1 MSGNE
6 ETGRIWWYKG
16 QKENH
21 SFVRGPFVWEEIL
34 HRLENGT
41 IAEDTMVKRSSD
53 VYWREL
59 AGLLRGKKRSHGPVI
74 AAAACIAVILLF
86 LVFWMDNKKA
96 DRVAAGPLGRSTSE
110 GRPPENRDRGPLLQQ
125 QPVFRGDVQRVILQE
140 PLTRSAIIKL
150 SNDTRVSYGLGP
162 LAENQLLDK
171 IAEDRLRDMFQK
183 QYIGHVSP
191 TGEQASDYA
200 QRTGYH
206 YKIIAENIASGNF
219 MNNQKV
225 IDGWMQ
231 SPGHKQNMLSPDIK
245 EIGVAIDKGQQ
256 QGANTWIAVQIFGL
270 QSMPVSARKNCTAPP
285 QELLSEIESKKS
297 ELVNVENRIAAFKEI
312 LDQEINA
319 IEADKRRAG
328 NGSQAMYNLNERIQ
342 SYNEKN
348 AWYNN
353 SAADAVARRT
363 ILKALVDDYN
373 KRVHA
378 YHECEGLEN

>member
-1 MSGNE
+1 MSWDK

-16 QKENH
+16 QKEGH
-21 SFVRGPFVWEEIL
+21 SFVRGPLTWEEIL

-41 IAEDTMVKRSSD
+41 LTEETRVKRSSD
-53 VYWREL
+53 VYWQGL
-59 AGLLRGKKRSHGPVI
+59 SGLLYGKKRSYGPM
-74 AAAACIAVILLF
+74 IAVTACVVAILILLF
-86 LVFWMDNKKA
+86 LWAGNRKPGRLV
-96 DRVAAGPLGRSTSE
+96 AGPFGRASVVTGAPDS
-110 GRPPENRDRGPLLQQ
+110 RDRRSLPQ
-125 QPVFRGDVQRVILQE
+125 QPVAGGDVQQVVPQE
-140 PLTRSAIIKL
+140 PLTRGAIIKL
-150 SNDTRVSYGLGP
+150 CNDMRASHGLAH

-171 IAEDRLRDMFQK
+171 IAEDRVRDMFQK

-206 YKIIAENIASGNF
+206 YKIIAENIAAGNF

-270 QSMPVSARKNCTAPP
+270 QSLPVPERTHCTAPP
-285 QELLSEIESKKS
+285 EGLLSEIESKKA
-297 ELVNVENRIAAFKEI
+297 ELVNAENRLAGFKQMLE
-312 LDQEINA
+312 QESYA
-319 IEADKRRAG
+319 IEADRRNAG
-328 NGSQAMYNLNERIQ
+328 SSSQAVYNLNARIS
-342 SYNEKN
+342 SYNERS

-353 SAADAVARRT
+353 LVADVAAKRT
-363 ILKALVDDYN
+363 ILKTLAEDYN
-373 KRVHA
+373 KRVQA
-378 YHECEGLEN
+378 YHECEGAGN